1 MNEPVDISAGW
12 EVKLTALFKGTHY
25 TEGPVVD
32 AEGNVY
38 FTTLTGGKI
47 MKLDPAGIASVWAE
61 TSCPNGQRILSNGDH
76 LVCDSQQGKVIR
88 FDPSGNRI
96 GDAAAGA
103 CNGVLIRTPNDLAVD
118 DGNGF
123 YFTDSV
129 RTNGAVY
136 FFGDNG
142 SQRIVARDLDYPNG
156 ICLSKDRKKLFVA
169 ESYRNRILV
178 ADIKEPGVPRSP
190 LEVLCQLP
198 INREEPVTGNLPDGI
213 LLDKHGRLWVA
224 HYGMGAV
231 HLISGKGDLMAT
243 YATGIPLTSNLC
255 FIDDTHLVVTGGSG
269 EPGPG
274 NVNVLHFY
282 ESKL

>member
-1 MNEPVDISAGW
+1 MNEPVDIPADG
-12 EVKLTALFKGTHY
+12 EVELTALFKGAHY

-61 TSCPNGQRILSNGDH
+61 TSCPNGQRILSSGDH

-88 FDPSGNRI
+88 YDPSGNKI
-96 GDAAAGA
+96 SDVASGTCD
-103 CNGVLIRTPNDLAVD
+103 GVLIRTPNDLVVD
-118 DGNGF
+118 EENGF

-129 RTNGAVY
+129 RTDGAVY
-136 FFGDNG
+136 FVGDNG
-142 SQRIVARDLDYPNG
+142 SQRRVAHNLDYPNG
-156 ICLSKDRKKLFVA
+156 ICLSKDKTKLFVA

-178 ADIKEPGVPRSP
+178 VEMKEPGVPRD
-190 LEVLCQLP
+190 LFEVFCQLP
-198 INREEPVTGNLPDGI
+198 ANPEDPLTGNLPDGI
-213 LLDKHGRLWVA
+213 LFDKHGRLWVA

-243 YATGIPLTSNLC
+243 YATGIPRTSNLC